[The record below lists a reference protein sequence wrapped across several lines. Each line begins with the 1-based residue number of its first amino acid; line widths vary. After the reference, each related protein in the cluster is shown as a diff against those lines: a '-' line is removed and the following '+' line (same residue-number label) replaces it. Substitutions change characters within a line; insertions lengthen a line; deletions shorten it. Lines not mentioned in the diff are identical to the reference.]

1 LYTIL
6 VGYGG
11 THLEVPA
18 LRKQRPLWV
27 QGQPGLQSESQGY
40 TGKAC
45 VTKKKKGRERN
56 EKGKGGM
63 RKGKERKEEGR
74 KRNQIFPRQLNKKVD
89 LSRQIIKEMP
99 DYSEGILEGLL
110 KFISSHT
117 VGKFIYFWKITI
129 KVFNN

>member
-1 LYTIL
+1 
-6 VGYGG
+6 
-11 THLEVPA
+11 
-18 LRKQRPLWV
+18 
-27 QGQPGLQSESQGY
+27 
-40 TGKAC
+40 
-45 VTKKKKGRERN
+45 
-56 EKGKGGM
+56 M